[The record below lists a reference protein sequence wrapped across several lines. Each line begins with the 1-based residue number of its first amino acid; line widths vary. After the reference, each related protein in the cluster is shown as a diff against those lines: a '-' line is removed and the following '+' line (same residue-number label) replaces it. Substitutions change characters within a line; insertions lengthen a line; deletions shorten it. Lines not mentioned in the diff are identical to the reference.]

1 MRHFAL
7 SAIGRDQPGIV
18 AAVAAKLLK
27 HGINIEDSEMTILRG
42 HFTMTLVVSAP
53 DEIEAGSLQV
63 DLEAVRKRL
72 GLDAISLDDLA
83 EPEPAR
89 RTVPSHVVTVYG
101 GEPPHDVNDHVAGV
115 ADELRRLGHSVT
127 VLAPSNRA
135 ADLRAGRRSLLRREN
150 AKVIALGP
158 ALPISRLSQMG
169 VPVGVRANLALA
181 LAQGHFDVVHGFE
194 PGLPSLSYLA
204 LRDAQALAVASF
216 FSEER
221 PT

>member
-7 SAIGRDQPGIV
+7 SAIGRDKPGIV

-101 GEPPHDVNDHVAGV
+101 ADHPGIVHAVTASLAEQEINITDLTTRLVEQEDRDPLYLLTMEIVLPDAVEPNDLEAMLKRVG
-115 ADELRRLGHSVT
+115 DEQAVEVSVR
-127 VLAPSNRA
+127 PSDR
-135 ADLRAGRRSLLRREN
+135 DLL
-150 AKVIALGP
+150 
-158 ALPISRLSQMG
+158 
-169 VPVGVRANLALA
+169 
-181 LAQGHFDVVHGFE
+181 
-194 PGLPSLSYLA
+194 
-204 LRDAQALAVASF
+204 
-216 FSEER
+216 
-221 PT
+221 